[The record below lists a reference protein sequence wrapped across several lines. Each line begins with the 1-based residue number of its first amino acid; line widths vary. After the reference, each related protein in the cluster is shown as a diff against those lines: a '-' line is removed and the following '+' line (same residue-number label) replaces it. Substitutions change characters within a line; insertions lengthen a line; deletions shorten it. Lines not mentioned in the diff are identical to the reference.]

1 MLKNSIV
8 YAGEHTL
15 KVNGDVCPCNTHT
28 HTREE
33 DLKRVSAVVVM
44 KVLSFSPLIFPMQGR
59 TGLISVRTMERLM
72 MLIEKKEREKG

>member
-1 MLKNSIV
+1 MQ
-8 YAGEHTL
+8 
-15 KVNGDVCPCNTHT
+15 HT

-33 DLKRVSAVVVM
+33 DPKRVSAVVVV

-72 MLIEKKEREKG
+72 MLIEKKEREKRV

>member
-1 MLKNSIV
+1 MLGNIRSKSTV
-8 YAGEHTL
+8 TSAHA
-15 KVNGDVCPCNTHT
+15 THT